1 MDRSLDSALDSLL
14 ATINLDG
21 SSSSDDD
28 LVPIVIHRVG
38 DSDSVELSGQTLLS
52 ADVTQALNKLTVQAC
67 S

>member
-28 LVPIVIHRVG
+28 LVPSVIHRVG
-38 DSDSVELSGQTLLS
+38 DSGSVELSGQILLS
-52 ADVTQALNKLTVQAC
+52 ADVTFH
-67 S
+67 

>member
-28 LVPIVIHRVG
+28 LVSGVIHHVG
-38 DSDSVELSGQTLLS
+38 DSGSVELSGQTLLS
-52 ADVTQALNKLTVQAC
+52 ADVTT
-67 S
+67 